1 MLSELSSPVINAI
14 RYSGIGAQN
23 QIQETR
29 MLPLVEEILRSKQ
42 VRTVDGAGTLP
53 LKDSINAEIG
63 ALLQKLITEKRPSV
77 TMEIGLAY
85 GLSTLCICEA
95 LAKVGGKR
103 HIAIDAFQSSMWQG
117 IGIHYVRT
125 TGFGNLVELREEL
138 SQDALPRLVAEG
150 IKVDFAYIDGT
161 HTFDQKIVDFFYV
174 DRILSVG
181 GVIAFD
187 DCDWPSIHQV
197 CRFIATNRPYRVCGS
212 TAGTPP
218 GIRGRIIK
226 SAARRS
232 KNLRLVVKPHFLQPD
247 EQLGIQAG
255 ARCIA
260 FEKLANYEVHPDY
273 VFHDF

>member
-1 MLSELSSPVINAI
+1 
-14 RYSGIGAQN
+14 
-23 QIQETR
+23 

-42 VRTVDGAGTLP
+42 VHTIDGTGTLP

-95 LAKVGGKR
+95 LAKIGGQR

-117 IGIHYVRT
+117 IGIHYVRAA
-125 TGFGNLVELREEL
+125 GFGNLVELREEL

-174 DRILSVG
+174 DRILNVG

-218 GIRGRIIK
+218 GIRGRIVK
-226 SAARRS
+226 SAARHS
-232 KNLRLVVKPHFLQPD
+232 KNLRLIVKPHFLQPD

-260 FEKLANYEVHPDY
+260 FEKLADYEVQPDY

>member
-1 MLSELSSPVINAI
+1 
-14 RYSGIGAQN
+14 
-23 QIQETR
+23 
-29 MLPLVEEILRSKQ
+29 MLPLVEEMLRSKQ
-42 VRTVDGAGTLP
+42 VRTVDGLSALP
-53 LKDSINAEIG
+53 LTDSINVEIG
-63 ALLQKLITEKRPSV
+63 CLLQKLIVGKRPSV
-77 TMEIGLAY
+77 SLEIGLAY
-85 GLSTLCICEA
+85 GLSTLFICEA
-95 LAKVGGKR
+95 LAQVGGQR

-125 TGFGNLVELREEL
+125 AGFGNLVELREEL

-212 TAGTPP
+212 TRGTPP
-218 GIRGRIIK
+218 GIRGRMIK
-226 SAARRS
+226 WVANRS
-232 KNLRLVVKPHFLQPD
+232 KNLRLLLKPRFILPD
-247 EQLGIQAG
+247 EQFGILAG

-260 FEKLANYEVHPDY
+260 FEKLADY
-273 VFHDF
+273 QYPSDYTLREF